1 MEGEKFCGLDV
12 HKESIQA
19 CILDEKGN
27 VIREQRFANNSIGL
41 NKLLNQVTGSRCVM
55 ESSTSCFSVYDFLN
69 DKGITVR
76 VAHPKKLKAISSA
89 KVKTDKIDAMVLAQL
104 ERTDY
109 IPEAYIPSKETRQLR
124 DLAVHH
130 LQLTKQKT
138 RVNNQLKALLTKNGI
153 AISTNP
159 FTKTGKKLLD
169 LTNMPQS
176 IRLIANQSIEEYLRI
191 EKDRDEID
199 QEIEKIAKENKNAVL
214 LKSMPGVGWLSAFII
229 ATQIDKIERFPSPEN
244 LVSYAGLCP
253 TTRQS
258 GENIHTG
265 KINKDSCRILRW
277 ILIQDA
283 WASVKH
289 CQYFK
294 KIYKKLCK
302 KKTKQK
308 AIVGIAKR
316 MLTIMY
322 FMLRDQTVFKPKT
335 GDN

>member
-1 MEGEKFCGLDV
+1 MEEEKFCGLDV

-19 CILDEKGN
+19 CVLDEKGK
-27 VIREQRFANNSIGL
+27 VIIEQRFANNSIGL
-41 NKLLNQVTGSRCVM
+41 NKLLEHITGSRCVM
-55 ESSTSCFSVYDFLN
+55 ESSTSCFSVYDFLK
-69 DKGITVR
+69 DKAVTVR

-89 KVKTDKIDAMVLAQL
+89 KVKTDKIDARVLAEL
-104 ERTDY
+104 EKADY

-138 RVNNQLKALLTKNGI
+138 RINNQLKALLTKNGVT
-153 AISTNP
+153 ISINP
-159 FTKTGKKLLD
+159 FTKTGKKILD
-169 LTNMPQS
+169 LTTMSES
-176 IRLIANQSIEEYLRI
+176 IRLIANQAIEEHSRI
-191 EKDRDEID
+191 EKDRVEID
-199 QEIEKIAKENKNAVL
+199 NAIEKIAKENKNSVL
-214 LKSMPGVGWLSAFII
+214 LKTMPGVGWLSAFMI
-229 ATQIDKIERFPSPEN
+229 ATQIDKIERFSSPEN
-244 LVSYAGLCP
+244 LISYAGLCP

-258 GENIHTG
+258 GETTYTG
-265 KINKDSCRILRW
+265 KINKDSCRLLRW

-283 WASVKH
+283 WVSVKR
-289 CQYFK
+289 CEYFK
-294 KIYKKLCK
+294 KIYKKMCK

-335 GDN
+335 GDS